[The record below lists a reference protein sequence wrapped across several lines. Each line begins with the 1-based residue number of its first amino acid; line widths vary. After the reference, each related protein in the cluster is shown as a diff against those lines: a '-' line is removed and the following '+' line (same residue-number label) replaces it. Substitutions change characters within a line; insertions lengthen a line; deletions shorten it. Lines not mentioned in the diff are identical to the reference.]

1 MATSSYKPFATLV
14 AGGTVESV
22 ELQVYARSVKD
33 ISSALDEMKKFIR
46 NNIKS
51 KTKEHKN
58 LVDVVLEHWDEIKQ
72 LAIDNR
78 LRITCVNT
86 TTVSIEGMFS
96 KVVEAND
103 KLTELVGRY
112 TDKERTL
119 NQLSY
124 VTQNVQWYCYND
136 SSGKQVAYDAQ
147 LNGTIEVAR
156 MNGETVVEIFEND
169 GQQYDIDFT
178 RMVARNKKSGQTK
191 RLTRKLIGSATCLG
205 ISIKLAIDNRHK
217 NYNTATTQNLHNT
230 INDVAQPCRSKTEI
244 DCYKHVHFCVRK
256 SKNIFNQIVL
266 QDINSLMLI
275 ILRLRAFILGPESSL
290 PINWTSQPDH
300 QVFQLVKLRSSS
312 QEYREVLNHFVARGG
327 NASQLY
333 MVERIQNP
341 QLYLRYLAFK
351 NSLRGRV
358 NEMRLFHGTDAAN
371 IDSINANN
379 FNRNFAGVNG
389 KGIFKCR

>member
-1 MATSSYKPFATLV
+1 MLGLIGYPMATSSYKPLV

-103 KLTELVGRY
+103 KLTELVSRY

-156 MNGETVVEIFEND
+156 MNGETVVEMFEND

-191 RLTRKLIGSATCLG
+191 RLTRKLIGSTSCRG

-217 NYNTATTQNLHNT
+217 NYNTATKQNLHNT
-230 INDVAQPCRSKTEI
+230 INDVA
-244 DCYKHVHFCVRK
+244 
-256 SKNIFNQIVL
+256 
-266 QDINSLMLI
+266 
-275 ILRLRAFILGPESSL
+275 
-290 PINWTSQPDH
+290 
-300 QVFQLVKLRSSS
+300 
-312 QEYREVLNHFVARGG
+312 
-327 NASQLY
+327 
-333 MVERIQNP
+333 
-341 QLYLRYLAFK
+341 
-351 NSLRGRV
+351 
-358 NEMRLFHGTDAAN
+358 
-371 IDSINANN
+371 
-379 FNRNFAGVNG
+379 
-389 KGIFKCR
+389 

>member
-1 MATSSYKPFATLV
+1 MATSSYKPFASLV

-22 ELQVYARSVKD
+22 ELQVY
-33 ISSALDEMKKFIR
+33 ALDEMKKFIR

-86 TTVSIEGMFS
+86 TAVSIEGMFS

-103 KLTELVGRY
+103 KLTELVSRY

-169 GQQYDIDFT
+169 GQQYDICT
-178 RMVARNKKSGQTK
+178 LPRRNCPAV
-191 RLTRKLIGSATCLG
+191 LLRKLSHLPVG
-205 ISIKLAIDNRHK
+205 
-217 NYNTATTQNLHNT
+217 Y
-230 INDVAQPCRSKTEI
+230 
-244 DCYKHVHFCVRK
+244 
-256 SKNIFNQIVL
+256 
-266 QDINSLMLI
+266 LI
-275 ILRLRAFILGPESSL
+275 PHHDR
-290 PINWTSQPDH
+290 
-300 QVFQLVKLRSSS
+300 
-312 QEYREVLNHFVARGG
+312 
-327 NASQLY
+327 
-333 MVERIQNP
+333 
-341 QLYLRYLAFK
+341 
-351 NSLRGRV
+351 
-358 NEMRLFHGTDAAN
+358 
-371 IDSINANN
+371 
-379 FNRNFAGVNG
+379 
-389 KGIFKCR
+389 